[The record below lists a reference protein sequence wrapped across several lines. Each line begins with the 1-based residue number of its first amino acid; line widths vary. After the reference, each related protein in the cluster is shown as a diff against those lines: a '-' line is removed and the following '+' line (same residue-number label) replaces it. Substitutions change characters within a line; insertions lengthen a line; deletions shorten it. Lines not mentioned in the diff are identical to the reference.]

1 MRISDWSSDVCSS
14 DLPEAE
20 ICTGNVFYSTPALT
34 NRAKL
39 SSNGLILAESEEGSR
54 TQWPS
59 TSKCP
64 HFHRPWRKGRLQSG
78 SSKRAIPSPLATCW
92 RKSRPIRRRWNLRRL
107 TKAPLE
113 SEERR
118 VGKEWVSKCRSRWAS
133 VHENKKR

>member
-78 SSKRAIPSPLATCW
+78 SSKRDRQSVVSG
-92 RKSRPIRRRWNLRRL
+92 KSVSVRVDLGGRRL
-107 TKAPLE
+107 I
-113 SEERR
+113 
-118 VGKEWVSKCRSRWAS
+118 
-133 VHENKKR
+133 KKNTQLIHVVQLIEYP

>member
-59 TSKCP
+59 TSKCQ
-64 HFHRPWRKGRLQSG
+64 HFPRPWRKGRLQSG
-78 SSKRAIPSPLATCW
+78 SSKR
-92 RKSRPIRRRWNLRRL
+92 
-107 TKAPLE
+107 

-118 VGKEWVSKCRSRWAS
+118 VGQECVSTSRSRGS
-133 VHENKKR
+133 PYH